1 MKITSADFT
10 NLTMQ
15 EVIDFMLNE
24 DLCNVQFM
32 EVADEKLIKLSE
44 VSKNYKDCSEKSV
57 FNDKELSRKWS
68 N

>member
-1 MKITSADFT
+1 MKITSADFI

-32 EVADEKLIKLSE
+32 GVADEKLIKLSVRLEE
-44 VSKNYKDCSEKSV
+44 VDEEV
-57 FNDKELSRKWS
+57 
-68 N
+68 